1 MNVISLDL
9 YVALVLLMPLTAL
22 FLRLSWQER
31 EDALVRSQRVQDA
44 FCMGLVLGLT
54 IAAHSGYFICW
65 GIGAC
70 VAAGFSI
77 HRCRL
82 PLRAGDHPRRFV
94 LAPLGI
100 ALTLA
105 AFIPLLYLAKT
116 GDPTAAIKKN
126 EQDAQE
132 AVFKLFETIKK
143 DHLKDPTAVDTQGLF
158 NEPAPYKLEIRY
170 TKTWDKKDSFYICAI
185 PVRYGAKNPLQFAV
199 LGFLNTELQATGTHC
214 YVLEASGVL
223 LTKDTGGIVSENRE
237 EMKSWRILQV
247 GRGKRAK

>member
-9 YVALVLLMPLTAL
+9 YIFLALLMPITAL

-31 EDALVRSQRVQDA
+31 DEDLIRRQRIQDA

-54 IAAHSGYFICW
+54 IAAYSGYFICW

-70 VAAGFSI
+70 VAAGYSI

-82 PLRAGDHPRRFV
+82 PLRAGDHSRRYV

-100 ALTLA
+100 AMTLA

-116 GDPTAAIKKN
+116 GDQKAEVKMNEIAAI
-126 EQDAQE
+126 Q
-132 AVFKLFETIKK
+132 AVFKVFDRIKE
-143 DHLKDPTAVDTQGLF
+143 DPKNPITVDTKGLF
-158 NEPAPYKLEIRY
+158 SDPAPYKLEVRF
-170 TKTWDKKDSFYICAI
+170 TKTWDKKDSYYICAI
-185 PVRYGAKNPLQFAV
+185 PKRYGDKNPLQFAV
-199 LGFLNTELQATGTHC
+199 LSFLNEKVGPTGMNC

-223 LTKDTGGIVSENRE
+223 LTKDTGGVVSEDRE
-237 EMKSWRILQV
+237 EMKSWRILQI
-247 GRGKRAK
+247 GKGKDIK